1 MDMREGREWVRKSE
15 RRGETRGGGRVEVD
29 RRARG
34 KEEGRRGDR
43 RDGKSEEEGRG

>member
-34 KEEGRRGDR
+34 KEEGRGDR
-43 RDGKSEEEGRG
+43 REGKNGEEGRG